1 MNTRLVFII
10 SENDCWRPVLTTQ
23 EECAMVNYEYDCPAM
38 LESIIP
44 AYEKRFEQEKVQVI
58 MMCLAD
64 VENESIVDVYAV
76 HDVDFVNGVR
86 KEYFRNE
93 GLKFLIA
100 RNELI
105 QHDIIPSK
113 RLIFV
118 VDKMFVW
125 KHGKQVNR
133 AEVEG
138 ILEEK
143 DSPRLDMFA
152 TNYLGVNIVN
162 ANSVFIDIVGHKDGK
177 EVYHDITTDI
187 EVY

>member
-10 SENDCWRPVLTTQ
+10 SENDCWRPVLTTA
-23 EECAMVNYEYDCPAM
+23 EECAWVNYEYDCPAM

-44 AYEKRFEQEKVQVI
+44 AYEKRFEQENVQVI

-64 VENESIVDVYAV
+64 VENECIVDVYGV
-76 HDVDFVNGVR
+76 HDVDFVNGAR

-105 QHDIIPSK
+105 QHNIIPSE

-133 AEVEG
+133 AEVED
-138 ILEEK
+138 ILGEK

-162 ANSVFIDIVGHKDGK
+162 ASRVFIGIVDHKDGK
-177 EVYHDITTDI
+177 EVYHDITTDV